1 MWCLLNLM
9 DTTYCRDSNN
19 KWNTSIDARSM
30 PADAWATVH
39 ARFAPAVA
47 NVIDEVPV
55 DQEAEPVAPKV
66 LVKEEVQMAAPP
78 VEEVAVDKENTKP
91 DNTEAAKE
99 ETKEEAKAHKSQ
111 RDFTQSTVMNRD
123 FSKSPSIDQ
132 Q

>member
-1 MWCLLNLM
+1 M

-99 ETKEEAKAHKSQ
+99 ETKEEPAKEEAKEEP
-111 RDFTQSTVMNRD
+111 T
-123 FSKSPSIDQ
+123 KEEAKEAPKEEAKEEPAKEEAKE
-132 Q
+132 